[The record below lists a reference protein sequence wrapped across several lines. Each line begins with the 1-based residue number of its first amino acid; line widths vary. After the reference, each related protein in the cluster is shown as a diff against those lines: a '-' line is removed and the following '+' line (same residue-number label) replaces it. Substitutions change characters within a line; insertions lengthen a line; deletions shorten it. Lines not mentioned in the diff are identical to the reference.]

1 MNFELVDQPVRFT
14 CCNPSSVDVVVDLV
28 VFFFFRVTASYMDL
42 APNVPFVKLKRQGAQ
57 IRPGMPQGTHVSIIG
72 MDVVFAN
79 EVVQLFVLGT
89 GGGSCMRYGGLDVF
103 EQVCSIWEVTLN
115 GQMNVR

>member
-1 MNFELVDQPVRFT
+1 MNFELVDQPVRLT

-57 IRPGMPQGTHVSIIG
+57 IRPCFKICVWNHP
-72 MDVVFAN
+72 
-79 EVVQLFVLGT
+79 
-89 GGGSCMRYGGLDVF
+89 
-103 EQVCSIWEVTLN
+103 
-115 GQMNVR
+115 

>member
-1 MNFELVDQPVRFT
+1 MLVTIVSTRFST
-14 CCNPSSVDVVVDLV
+14 GRGS
-28 VFFFFRVTASYMDL
+28 
-42 APNVPFVKLKRQGAQ
+42 
-57 IRPGMPQGTHVSIIG
+57 GMPQGTHVSIIG

-103 EQVCSIWEVTLN
+103 EQVSSIREVTLN